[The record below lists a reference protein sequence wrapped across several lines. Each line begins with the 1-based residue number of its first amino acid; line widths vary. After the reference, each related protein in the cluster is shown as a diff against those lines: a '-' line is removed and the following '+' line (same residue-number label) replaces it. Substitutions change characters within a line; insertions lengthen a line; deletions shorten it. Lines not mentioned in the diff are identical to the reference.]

1 MWNYALHTNMN
12 FPAPISVLA
21 FLAAGGGVALAVL
34 GIAIFCFARK
44 LKLAL
49 LLLKLTGTAAVVYF
63 ALLLGF
69 SLASHATTLAAGQ
82 EKYFCEIDCHLAYS
96 VVSVK
101 TETETQHV
109 QYVITLRT
117 RFDPN
122 TISSRRPKDY
132 PLTPS
137 PRTVLLLDNQGHT
150 YAPQSVSGTSLM
162 TRLIPGQSYTTQLDF
177 HLPAHA
183 EGTKLLVATTPGWPD
198 HVLIGDE
205 NSWLHKKTYLRL

>member
-1 MWNYALHTNMN
+1 MWNYALPSNMN
-12 FPAPISVLA
+12 FPAPISALA

-49 LLLKLTGTAAVVYF
+49 LLLKLTGAAAIVYF
-63 ALLLGF
+63 GVLLGF

-101 TETETQHV
+101 TEAETQNV
-109 QYVITLRT
+109 EYLITLRT

-122 TISSRRPKDY
+122 TISSRRPRDY
-132 PLTPS
+132 PLIPS
-137 PRTVLLLDNQGHT
+137 PRTVLLLDNRGNA
-150 YAPQSVSGTSLM
+150 YPLRSVSGTSLM
-162 TRLIPGQSYTTQLDF
+162 TCLIPGQSYTTQLDF
-177 HLPAHA
+177 QLPAHA
-183 EGTKLLVATTPGWPD
+183 AGVKLLVATTPAWAD
-198 HVLIGDE
+198 RVLIGDE